1 MSGLLRLRRGDTPH
15 DVTVRPG
22 DPGWLVTIGDA
33 ELRLGAEPFGPARRV
48 ADASVHELLVTTGGR
63 AHRVVVASSRD
74 RVLVWL
80 DGHTYVFELADD
92 RAGGGGGAAGTGRV
106 VAPMPGKIIAVL
118 VTPGARVVAGDPVA
132 VIEAMKMETTLV
144 AEVNGT
150 VAAVHTEVG
159 ASVDGDALLVE
170 ITPDDA
176 PVG

>member
-15 DVTVRPG
+15 DVTVRAG
-22 DPGWLVTIGDA
+22 DPGWLVTIGDT
-33 ELRLGAEPFGPARRV
+33 ELRLAAEPLGAARRV
-48 ADASVHELLVTTGGR
+48 AGASVHELLVTADGH
-63 AHRVVVASSRD
+63 AHRVVVAQTRE
-74 RVLVWL
+74 RILVWL

-118 VTPGARVVAGDPVA
+118 VTSGAHVEAGDPVA
-132 VIEAMKMETTLV
+132 VIEAMKMETTLA
-144 AEVNGT
+144 AEVSGT

-159 ASVDGDALLVE
+159 ATVDADALLVE

-176 PVG
+176 PGA